1 MQRRDAVVL
10 IILALVTPF
19 VLVSI
24 YFERILIVDP
34 LFMFPS
40 YREKIVIIF

>member
-10 IILALVTPF
+10 IILALVIPL

-24 YFERILIVDP
+24 YFERILIVNP

-40 YREKIVIIF
+40 YHDEIVIIF